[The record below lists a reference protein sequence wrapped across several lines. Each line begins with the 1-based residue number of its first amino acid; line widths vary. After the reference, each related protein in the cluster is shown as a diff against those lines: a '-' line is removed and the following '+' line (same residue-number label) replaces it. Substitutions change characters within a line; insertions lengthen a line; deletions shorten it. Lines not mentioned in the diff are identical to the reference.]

1 MTAEEIFRGRL
12 VMAPMTRGTDLPFR
26 RLANEWGAAVCLGEM
41 AYAHKV
47 TGKMQGDRPLLRRH
61 PSERIFGVQ
70 LAGKIP
76 EVMAEAAQRAQD
88 GGADFVDVNC
98 GCPIDE
104 VTRRGFGASLLQR
117 PTKLAGV
124 VAAMKAA
131 VTIPVT
137 VKLRL
142 GWDDDKPTFLKVA
155 RAAVDAGADAIALHA
170 RSRAQRYRRAAD
182 WERVRELVEAV
193 PVPVIGNGDILTW
206 RDARRRLQETG
217 CAAVMVGRW
226 ALAKPWIFRE
236 FEEQRD
242 VEPGPEERL
251 AVVRR
256 YVELCR
262 EHFGDDEKGR
272 ARTRRFLTF
281 HQDFFR
287 RFRRGAGADAVNDD
301 DPRGWGRPPE
311 GELEEWLCRADL
323 AAVQALANWLVDGG
337 PAEPPPPA
345 EEGAQRAVKVEVMG

>member
-12 VMAPMTRGTDLPFR
+12 IMAPMTRGTDLPFR
-26 RLANEWGAAVCLGEM
+26 RLAAEWGAEVCVGEM
-41 AYAHKV
+41 AYAHKIV
-47 TGKMQGDRPLLRRH
+47 KREGNEYTLLRRH
-61 PSERIFGVQ
+61 PSEKVFGAQ

-76 EVMAEAAQRAQD
+76 EVMAEAARVAEEA
-88 GGADFVDVNC
+88 GADFLDVNL

-104 VTRRGFGASLLQR
+104 TTRRGFGAALLER
-117 PTKLAGV
+117 PARVGAV

-131 VTIPVT
+131 VRIPVT
-137 VKLRL
+137 IKLRL
-142 GWDDDKPTFLKVA
+142 GWSEGKPTYLKIA
-155 RAAVDAGADAIALHA
+155 KAAEEAGVDAITLHP

-182 WERVRELVEAV
+182 WEHVRALVASV
-193 PVPVIGNGDILTW
+193 SVPVIGNGDILTW
-206 RDARRRLQETG
+206 QDAVRRMEETG
-217 CAAVMVGRW
+217 PAAVMVGRW

-236 FEEQRD
+236 FAERRD
-242 VEPGPEERL
+242 LLMGPEERL

-272 ARTRRFLTF
+272 GRTRRFLLF

-287 RFRRGAGADAVNDD
+287 RFRRGAGIEATNSE
-301 DPRGWGRPPE
+301 DPRSWGEAPKD
-311 GELEEWLCRADL
+311 ELEEWLCRADL
-323 AAVQALANWLVDGG
+323 PAVEALGRWLVDGG

-345 EEGAQRAVKVEVMG
+345 EAGAARAVVLEAAG